1 MNLLFSNDK
10 LGQFPNSWY
19 ASTANNHKRY
29 QMLEES
35 IEADV
40 CIIGAG
46 YTGLSCALHLA
57 EAGLK
62 VVLLDAHRPGWG
74 ASGRN
79 GGQVA
84 SGQRVDQRS
93 LEREYGEVAAQ
104 KLWQIGQDAK
114 YLVNDLIAK
123 NVIDCDLKPGIIH
136 ACLNQREVKEEHE
149 NVELLKRKYGHQKIT
164 PLDKAQMQDI
174 VGSKRYFGGS
184 MDWSSGHLHP
194 LNYALGLADSA
205 SKGGV
210 QIFENSFVDQIEYGN
225 KTLIKTKLGLVK
237 TTYTILACNGY
248 LGNLNKT
255 VNKKVMPINNFI
267 ASTEVLNDD
276 LKSSILNKDVAVA
289 DSKFVVNYF
298 RMSKDNRLLFG
309 GGETYGYNFPK
320 NINAIVSKPMLKIFP
335 QLANV
340 KLEYSWGGTLAIT
353 MKRMPYLSKLNKNTY
368 SASGYSGSGVAM
380 ATMAGKIISEDILGE
395 NGRFKTM
402 ASLITPNFPGGPK
415 LRSPL
420 LALAMT
426 WYSMRDELGL

>member
-1 MNLLFSNDK
+1 M
-10 LGQFPNSWY
+10 
-19 ASTANNHKRY
+19 
-29 QMLEES
+29 
-35 IEADV
+35 
-40 CIIGAG
+40 
-46 YTGLSCALHLA
+46 
-57 EAGLK
+57 
-62 VVLLDAHRPGWG
+62 
-74 ASGRN
+74 
-79 GGQVA
+79 
-84 SGQRVDQRS
+84 
-93 LEREYGEVAAQ
+93 
-104 KLWQIGQDAK
+104 AK
-114 YLVNDLIAK
+114 
-123 NVIDCDLKPGIIH
+123 
-136 ACLNQREVKEEHE
+136 
-149 NVELLKRKYGHQKIT
+149 
-164 PLDKAQMQDI
+164 
-174 VGSKRYFGGS
+174 
-184 MDWSSGHLHP
+184 
-194 LNYALGLADSA
+194 
-205 SKGGV
+205 
-210 QIFENSFVDQIEYGN
+210 